1 MMPAG
6 VEQAGAWHMVVSSKE
21 EPAAKTVGKASRP
34 PVKERLLRVATRLF
48 ARHGFEGTSVQDIVD
63 AAGVT
68 KGAMYH
74 YYDSKDDLLYEVY
87 QKLLTMQ
94 TSQLE
99 AIAAGPGTPE
109 ERLRAAAVDV
119 VRTSLDNLDDMIVF
133 FRSLHM
139 LPADKQAQVRAE
151 RRNYQEKFRAL
162 VDEGVAAGTF
172 RSDVP
177 SDIVVHYFL
186 SVVNQL
192 GSWYHP
198 EGSLSPGQVGDLFT
212 ELFIGG
218 LRE

>member
-1 MMPAG
+1 
-6 VEQAGAWHMVVSSKE
+6 MVVSSRE
-21 EPAAKTVGKASRP
+21 EPAARTVGKAGRP

-109 ERLRAAAVDV
+109 ERLRGAAVDV

-139 LPADKQAQVRAE
+139 LPAD
-151 RRNYQEKFRAL
+151 
-162 VDEGVAAGTF
+162 
-172 RSDVP
+172 
-177 SDIVVHYFL
+177 
-186 SVVNQL
+186 
-192 GSWYHP
+192 
-198 EGSLSPGQVGDLFT
+198 
-212 ELFIGG
+212 
-218 LRE
+218 

>member
-1 MMPAG
+1 
-6 VEQAGAWHMVVSSKE
+6 MVVKSKE
-21 EPAAKTVGKASRP
+21 STGRTSGKAARP

-74 YYDSKDDLLYEVY
+74 YYGSKDDLLYEVY
-87 QKLLTMQ
+87 HQLLTTQ

-99 AIAAGPGTPE
+99 EIAAGPGTAE
-109 ERLRAAAVDV
+109 ERLRAAAKDV
-119 VRTSLDNLDDMIVF
+119 VQTSLDNLDDMIVF

-139 LPADKQAQVRAE
+139 LPDDKQAQVRAE
-151 RRNYQEKFRAL
+151 RRLYQEKFKAL
-162 VDEGVAAGTF
+162 VEEGVAAGTF
-172 RSDVP
+172 RSDIS

-192 GSWYHP
+192 GSWFRP
-198 EGSLSPGQVGDLFT
+198 DGQLSPPEVGELFT
-212 ELFIGG
+212 ELLIGG
-218 LRE
+218 LAAQ

>member
-1 MMPAG
+1 
-6 VEQAGAWHMVVSSKE
+6 
-21 EPAAKTVGKASRP
+21 
-34 PVKERLLRVATRLF
+34 VKERLLHVATRLF

-74 YYDSKDDLLYEVY
+74 YYGSKDDLLYEVY
-87 QKLLTMQ
+87 HQLLSMQ
-94 TSQLE
+94 TAHLE

-109 ERLRAAAVDV
+109 ERLRAAACDV
-119 VRTSLDNLDDMIVF
+119 VITTLENLDDGIVF

-139 LPADKQAQVRAE
+139 LPDEKQAQVRAE
-151 RRNYQEKFRAL
+151 RRLYQEKFRAL
-162 VDEGVAAGTF
+162 VDEGVAAGAF
-172 RSDVP
+172 RSDIT

-192 GSWYHP
+192 GSWYKP
-198 EGSLSPGQVGDLFT
+198 EGSLSQTQVADLFT

-218 LRE
+218 LATR